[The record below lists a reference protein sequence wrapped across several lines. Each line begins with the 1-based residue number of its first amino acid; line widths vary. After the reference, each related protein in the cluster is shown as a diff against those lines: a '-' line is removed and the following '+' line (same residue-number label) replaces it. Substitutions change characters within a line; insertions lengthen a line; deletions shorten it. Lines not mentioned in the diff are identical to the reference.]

1 MIWEYLR
8 AEEFDDAVKAS
19 NGVCVVPVGCV
30 EKHGQHLP
38 LGTDVLH
45 STSIVRQ
52 AAEKEPACV
61 FPTMYFG
68 EKTGAGEFK
77 GTIIFSAEL
86 RLQILKETCRE
97 IHRNGFKKILLCNG
111 HGGNTAML
119 DYFARSVLYEKND
132 YMVFTHSLALPTPD
146 KILAG
151 EYPYLTVE
159 DKAVLKAYVDEG
171 KCRLGGHG
179 CFAETG
185 WVYGT
190 HPELVRLDKMD
201 AESGLSV
208 HRFDEF
214 SARKIGTPFA
224 WMGNYPNSYT
234 GAMHE
239 GMNERIAKAMVEY
252 SVNSMAE
259 VLHFLK
265 NETTS
270 DAYHKEW
277 LEKQ

>member
-8 AEEFDDAVKAS
+8 AEEFEDAVKES

-45 STSIVRQ
+45 CTSIVRQ
-52 AAEKEPACV
+52 AAEKVPVCV

-111 HGGNTAML
+111 HGGNVAML
-119 DYFARSVLYEKND
+119 DYFARSVLYEKNE
-132 YMVFTHSLALPTPD
+132 YMVFTRSLGIPTPEN
-146 KILAG
+146 ILAQD
-151 EYPYLTVE
+151 YAYLTPE
-159 DKAVLKAYVDEG
+159 DKAILQAYQDEG
-171 KCRLGGHG
+171 KSKLGGHG
-179 CFAETG
+179 CFGETG

-190 HPELVRLDKMD
+190 HPELVRLDRMD

-239 GMNERIAKAMVEY
+239 GMNERIAKAIVEY
-252 SVNSMAE
+252 TVDNIAE
-259 VLHFLK
+259 VFRFLK
-265 NETTS
+265 EETIS
-270 DAYHKEW
+270 DTYHEEW
-277 LEKQ
+277 LAKQ